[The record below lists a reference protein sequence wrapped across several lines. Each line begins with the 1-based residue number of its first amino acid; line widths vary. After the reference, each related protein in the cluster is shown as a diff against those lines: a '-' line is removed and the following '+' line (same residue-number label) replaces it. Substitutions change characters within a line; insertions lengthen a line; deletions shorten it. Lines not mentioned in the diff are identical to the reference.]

1 MRHPVAGIGRHV
13 AVTPVTIG
21 THRLWI
27 SLWTRLGQSEDNT
40 ARPGGNH
47 QGYGGESAAVHSR
60 PPDGHC
66 RRTGP
71 VATQSHPGLGESR
84 LSPGSTAPTTT
95 TNFFITKTQIQVAG
109 RADRGVGHGRQAR
122 HGKRAP
128 LGSPTHATG
137 GSFR

>member
-1 MRHPVAGIGRHV
+1 MRRPADGIGRHV
-13 AVTPVTIG
+13 SAPPVTMG

-27 SLWTRLGQSEDNT
+27 SLWTHLGQCEDNT

-47 QGYGGESAAVHSR
+47 QASSGERVVVHSR
-60 PPDGHC
+60 PPAGYC

-71 VATQSHPGLGESR
+71 VATQSDPGLGDSR

-109 RADRGVGHGRQAR
+109 ADHGVGHGRVAR
-122 HGKRAP
+122 HLSRAA
-128 LGSPTHATG
+128 LSSPPHATG